1 MEDIDFDNVYSMEQ
15 EINEYETDQFNIMY
29 NTDDDDDDDDD
40 NGTIEKSVTL
50 KPIEEQIKSE
60 KLNPL
65 STTIVNTKKPMT
77 LKYIQ
82 DEIEK
87 IPDYLM
93 KRNKVFKQLIYETLT
108 TMSISTSTNNMEDL
122 RKIAISIYKIMVIQT
137 YQLLWAA
144 YLKSGMRQL
153 IIPSKTQR
161 AYSTMLPIWPK
172 EIKLLLQ
179 ADKHVNENETYFNFI
194 NAQLH
199 ELDDQLK
206 QNQMKLNIKANH
218 FQGYTLSIQNIIETY
233 IEQHLHC
240 LRMEIE
246 HKIELI
252 QYDYH
257 IQILKL
263 EYLRH
268 KPNTFQKQLMKE
280 LCHSKYEQ
288 ETTEQEVNLLKQ
300 QITYYTSTN
309 QSFECLPIA
318 HNSLIDSI
326 QNSQIRQQLFLQYKD
341 VAKQS
346 RAKIFA
352 LYMKTA
358 KEQRDEYKNKHEINL
373 KKMWDAYNSTSD
385 NDKISSTMLDL
396 MHQRCMKIS
405 EYIKCIYKFK
415 SQSFVSNSKS

>member
-1 MEDIDFDNVYSMEQ
+1 
-15 EINEYETDQFNIMY
+15 
-29 NTDDDDDDDDD
+29 
-40 NGTIEKSVTL
+40 
-50 KPIEEQIKSE
+50 PIEEQIKSE

-252 QYDYH
+252 QYD
-257 IQILKL
+257 
-263 EYLRH
+263 
-268 KPNTFQKQLMKE
+268 
-280 LCHSKYEQ
+280 
-288 ETTEQEVNLLKQ
+288 
-300 QITYYTSTN
+300 
-309 QSFECLPIA
+309 
-318 HNSLIDSI
+318 
-326 QNSQIRQQLFLQYKD
+326 
-341 VAKQS
+341 
-346 RAKIFA
+346 
-352 LYMKTA
+352 
-358 KEQRDEYKNKHEINL
+358 
-373 KKMWDAYNSTSD
+373 
-385 NDKISSTMLDL
+385 
-396 MHQRCMKIS
+396 
-405 EYIKCIYKFK
+405 
-415 SQSFVSNSKS
+415 